1 MRRRLR
7 PHSDHGQKGSL
18 TVELVI
24 LTPVV
29 MVFVL
34 LALALGRFEL
44 AREQVVGA
52 ARAAAEAA
60 AVVPS
65 AADAQP
71 AALAAALP
79 VVANQAHTCVQLNV
93 STDTSDFVPSGS
105 VRVVV
110 SCQISF
116 ADLLVPG
123 IPGHA
128 EVQAEETAPIDPFR
142 SVQ

>member
-1 MRRRLR
+1 MRIALR
-7 PHSDHGQKGSL
+7 SNSGQGQAGSF

-34 LALALGRFEL
+34 LALALGRFEM

-65 AADAQP
+65 AAQAQP

-79 VVANQAHTCVQLNV
+79 IVANQAHACAQLNV

-110 SCQISF
+110 TCQISF

-123 IPGHA
+123 MPGHA